1 MNVLKGKVAVITGG
15 SRGLGLAI
23 AQAYAQNGAAVVIG
37 SRSSTSIDAATAAIR
52 AQGGQVDGMPCN
64 VANLEQV
71 QALAQY
77 AIHQFGQLDIWVNN
91 AGIGAPIGPTIH
103 IPPHYLNEVIA
114 TNIAGACNGSW
125 TAMQHFIGQGAGKLI
140 NISGRGEKTPVPNF
154 NPYGASK
161 SWIYSFTM
169 ALAKEYK
176 ESGVGIYLFQPGL
189 VQSDMMGHMYFIE
202 GYDEELMKVFR
213 VIARLFS
220 LPPALPASKAVWL
233 ASAATDGK
241 TGLHV
246 NLLGPGTMLKG
257 VGREL
262 LRIISRRPVPPLNS
276 KITLIAPAI
285 FIPGKVADT
294 DSQTV
299 TSEEESGQ

>member
-1 MNVLKGKVAVITGG
+1 MNALDGKVAVITGG

-23 AQAYAQNGAAVVIG
+23 ARAYAQEGAAVVIG
-37 SRSSTSIDAATAAIR
+37 SRSSASIEQATATIR
-52 AQGGQVDGMPCN
+52 TQGRQAGGLSCD
-64 VANLEQV
+64 VANFEQV

-77 AIHQFGQLDIWVNN
+77 AIQQFGQLDIWVNN

-103 IPPHYLNEVIA
+103 IPPRYLKEVIG
-114 TNIAGACNGSW
+114 TNITGTYNGSW
-125 TAMQHFIGQGAGKLI
+125 TAMQHFIKQGKGKLI
-140 NISGRGEKTPVPNF
+140 NISGRGEKTPTPMF
-154 NPYGASK
+154 NPYCASK
-161 SWIYSFTM
+161 SWIYNFTM

-176 ESGVGIYLFQPGL
+176 QSGVGVHLFQPGL

-202 GYDEELMKVFR
+202 GYDEELLKVFR

-233 ASAATDGK
+233 ASAATDGR
-241 TGLHV
+241 TGLHI
-246 NLLGPGTMLKG
+246 NLLGPSTMLKG

-262 LRIISRRPVPPLNS
+262 WRIITRQPPPPLNS

-285 FIPGKVADT
+285 QIPGKSP
-294 DSQTV
+294 DSSPQTIP
-299 TSEEESGQ
+299 SEDESTP